1 MKKIS
6 NRGSSE
12 VMIAFEGEKDKR
24 IHGRK
29 WRFDMTV
36 MSRLPRESRVARSV
50 IIVLVPRGT
59 IKGLVV
65 PGRTKRH
72 CQ

>member
-1 MKKIS
+1 
-6 NRGSSE
+6 
-12 VMIAFEGEKDKR
+12 MIPLKVEKDKR

-29 WRFDMTV
+29 GRFDMTV
-36 MSRLPRESRVARSV
+36 MSRLPRESMVARSV
-50 IIVLVPRGT
+50 IIVLVPLGT

-65 PGRTKRH
+65 SRRTKRH